1 VLAKTLIDPDVP
13 AATIAAFAFTR
24 PSLEFISE
32 LPGLVSPVGHTVRK
46 PRGPFGA
53 TVTLSE

>member
-13 AATIAAFAFTR
+13 AATIAAFAFTL
-24 PSLEFISE
+24 PSYEFISE
-32 LPGLVSPVGHTVRK
+32 IVGLVSPVGHTVRK
-46 PRGPFGA
+46 SRGPFGE